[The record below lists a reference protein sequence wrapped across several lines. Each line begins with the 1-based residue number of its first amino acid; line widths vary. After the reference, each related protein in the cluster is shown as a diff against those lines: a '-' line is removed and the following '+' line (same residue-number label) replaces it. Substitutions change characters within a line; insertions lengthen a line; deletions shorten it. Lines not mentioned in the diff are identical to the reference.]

1 MSMFQAS
8 VPEPLV
14 RLGAWAAIAGGVLR
28 ILAAFIP
35 YQASSAP
42 LELLYAVIDVGLLF
56 GLIAIY
62 LATAAA
68 TGRTGLAGFAMA
80 LLGIASILGPDAPA
94 FGIDFYL
101 AGSFLFLLG
110 LAALSAG
117 LLRARQLGLAAA
129 AWLLALV
136 LAILGAVSTLPWLIL
151 AAGLALGAGFVAAGT
166 ALARNQA

>member
-8 VPEPLV
+8 APEPLI
-14 RLGAWAAIAGGVLR
+14 RLGARAAIAGGSLR

-42 LELLYAVIDVGLLF
+42 LEALYAAIDVGLLF

-62 LATAAA
+62 LATAAV
-68 TGRTGLAGFAMA
+68 TGRTGLAGFALA
-80 LLGIASILGPDAPA
+80 LVGIASILGPDAPA

-101 AGSFLFLLG
+101 AGSFQFLLG
-110 LAALSAG
+110 LAVLAAS
-117 LLRARQLGLAAA
+117 LLRAGQLGITAT
-129 AWLLALV
+129 AWLLALA
-136 LAILGAVSTLPWLIL
+136 LAILGAVSAMPWLIL

-166 ALARNQA
+166 AQARDQA